1 MKFRNIAFGVAIGV
15 ISGVGIALLNNRN
28 DERVT
33 GEDNVI
39 KEIKAEINNVKT
51 NLMTTTKNTPETFKT
66 LTGEVKDLITNFQ
79 ADITSNIDNIK
90 ENVDNLS
97 NRGESISKHLEE
109 NPIENPFKFG
119 GKKK

>member
-119 GKKK
+119 DKKK

>member
-1 MKFRNIAFGVAIGV
+1 MKFRNIALGVAVGV

-28 DERVT
+28 DDRVT

-39 KEIKAEINNVKT
+39 KEIKAEINNAK
-51 NLMTTTKNTPETFKT
+51 NNMMRTTKNTPETFKT
-66 LTGEVKDLITNFQ
+66 LTEEVKDLITNFQ
-79 ADITSNIDNIK
+79 ADITPNIDNIK

-109 NPIENPFKFG
+109 NPVKNPFKFNN
-119 GKKK
+119 K